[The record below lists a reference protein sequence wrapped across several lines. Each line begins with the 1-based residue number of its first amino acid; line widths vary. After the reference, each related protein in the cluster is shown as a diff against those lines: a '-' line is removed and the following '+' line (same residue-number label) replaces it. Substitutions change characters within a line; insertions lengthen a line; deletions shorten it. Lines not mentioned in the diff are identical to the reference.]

1 MSEPKKHKPDDPE
14 QSKRFIED
22 AKKLGASEKKEDA
35 DRAFKRVVS
44 KSGAPAKQ
52 KPPSPA

>member
-1 MSEPKKHKPDDPE
+1 MTAKPDAKRDDAE

-22 AKKLGASEKKEDA
+22 AKRLGASEKKEDA

-44 KSGAPAKQ
+44 RQPNKNSSD
-52 KPPSPA
+52 PSA